1 MAAARK
7 RITQVS
13 AVEAEATP
21 VVPPPTRAPA
31 AEPTAAEG
39 AKSVPDVPRR
49 RGRRPVH
56 DEAELDRIG
65 RKAVELYNRG
75 AKTAEIFEELGIK
88 RPVLRRAWAQL
99 GIPMPKPGVRAPG
112 SVLTIPDHP
121 PPQTAPSARRSPRKG
136 SSPPPAKAAARIS
149 SSPLTATDG
158 SRVTV
163 ELPLED
169 LVRANRA
176 AILRILLRDL
186 EAESPQ

>member
-21 VVPPPTRAPA
+21 EVPPPAGAPA

-39 AKSVPDVPRR
+39 AKSVPEVPRR
-49 RGRRPVH
+49 RGRRPAH

-65 RKAVELYNRG
+65 RQAAELYNQG
-75 AKTAEIFEELGIK
+75 ARTSEIFATLGIK
-88 RPVLRRAWAQL
+88 RPILKRAWAQL
-99 GIPMPKPGVRAPG
+99 GIPMPQPGVRAPG
-112 SVLTIPDHP
+112 SFVTMPDHP
-121 PPQTAPSARRSPRKG
+121 PAQTAPTNNPPARRAPAR
-136 SSPPPAKAAARIS
+136 PPAVGLAKPAPRVAAS
-149 SSPLTATDG
+149 NSG
-158 SRVTV
+158 RVTV

-169 LVRANRA
+169 LVRANRS

-186 EAESPQ
+186 EAQSSQ

>member
-112 SVLTIPDHP
+112 SVLTIPDRP
-121 PPQTAPSARRSPRKG
+121 PAQTAPTNNPPARRAPAR
-136 SSPPPAKAAARIS
+136 PPAASRDQPAPEVAAS
-149 SSPLTATDG
+149 NSG
-158 SRVTV
+158 RVTV

-169 LVRANRA
+169 LVRANRN
-176 AILRILLRDL
+176 AIIRILLRDL
-186 EAESPQ
+186 EAHSS

>member
-1 MAAARK
+1 MATTRK
-7 RITQVS
+7 RVTAGPV
-13 AVEAEATP
+13 AGVEATQEE
-21 VVPPPTRAPA
+21 PPPAGAQA
-31 AEPTAAEG
+31 AEPTAAGGVKSPEG
-39 AKSVPDVPRR
+39 ARR
-49 RGRRPVH
+49 RGRRPAH

-65 RKAVELYNRG
+65 REAVELYNRG
-75 AKTAEIFEELGIK
+75 AKTAEIFEKLGIK

-121 PPQTAPSARRSPRKG
+121 PAQPPPSAQRSPRK
-136 SSPPPAKAAARIS
+136 SASPPPAQAPARTS

-169 LVRANRA
+169 LVRANRT

-186 EAESPQ
+186 EAQSP

>member
-7 RITQVS
+7 RIPQVS

-21 VVPPPTRAPA
+21 VVPPPTGAPA
-31 AEPTAAEG
+31 AEPTADEG

-49 RGRRPVH
+49 RGRRPAH
-56 DEAELDRIG
+56 DEAELARIG
-65 RKAVELYNRG
+65 RQAAELYNQG
-75 AKTAEIFEELGIK
+75 ARTSEIFATLGIK
-88 RPVLRRAWAQL
+88 RQVLKRAWARL

-121 PPQTAPSARRSPRKG
+121 PAQTAPTNNPPARRAPAR
-136 SSPPPAKAAARIS
+136 PPAASRDQPAPQVAAS
-149 SSPLTATDG
+149 NGD
-158 SRVTV
+158 RVTV

-169 LVRANRA
+169 LVRANRT

-186 EAESPQ
+186 EAQSPQ

>member
-1 MAAARK
+1 MATTRK
-7 RITQVS
+7 RVTAAPA
-13 AVEAEATP
+13 AVAEATP
-21 VVPPPTRAPA
+21 EVPPPSGALA
-31 AEPTAAEG
+31 AEPTAAG
-39 AKSVPDVPRR
+39 AVKSDQEAPRR
-49 RGRRPVH
+49 RGRRPAH

-65 RKAVELYNRG
+65 REAVELYNRG
-75 AKTAEIFEELGIK
+75 TRTSEIFATLGIK
-88 RPVLRRAWAQL
+88 RPVLKRAWAQL

-121 PPQTAPSARRSPRKG
+121 PAQPPPSAQRSPRKG
-136 SSPPPAKAAARIS
+136 SSPPPAQAPARTS

-169 LVRANRA
+169 LVRANRT

-186 EAESPQ
+186 EAQSP

>member
-21 VVPPPTRAPA
+21 EVPSPAGAPA
-31 AEPTAAEG
+31 AEPTAAGGVKSPEG
-39 AKSVPDVPRR
+39 TRR
-49 RGRRPVH
+49 RGRRPAH
-56 DEAELDRIG
+56 DAAELDRIG
-65 RKAVELYNRG
+65 REAVGLYNRG
-75 AKTAEIFEELGIK
+75 AKTAEIFAQLGIK

-99 GIPMPKPGVRAPG
+99 GIPMPKPGVRPPG

-121 PPQTAPSARRSPRKG
+121 PAQTAPTNN
-136 SSPPPAKAAARIS
+136 PPARGARARPPAAGRAEPAPEVAAS
-149 SSPLTATDG
+149 NS

-169 LVRANRA
+169 LVRANRT

-186 EAESPQ
+186 EAQSPQ